1 MRDCARGRVNVTSC
15 QEVYDAFFT
24 LITDDMYMEIT
35 EEETLADC
43 EQLLKSSLPL
53 FEFPKKPIELKNGS
67 FTSDLTQE
75 EINIIAYGMLQA
87 WLQRQITSVEVVR
100 QKFTGTDFKQTSQ
113 ASHLQRLM
121 TLFTN
126 TQTEHRRLQ
135 MLYSRRRIGKDGT
148 YESTFDL
155 LVKKKK

>member
-1 MRDCARGRVNVTSC
+1 
-15 QEVYDAFFT
+15 
-24 LITDDMYMEIT
+24 MYMEIT

-53 FEFPKKPIELKNGS
+53 FEFPKKPIEFKDGS
-67 FTSDLTQE
+67 FTADLTQE
-75 EINIIAYGMLQA
+75 EINIIAYGMLQV

-100 QKFTGTDFKQTSQ
+100 QKFTGSDFKQTSQ

-126 TQTEHRRLQ
+126 TQAEHRRLQ
-135 MLYSRRRIGKDGT
+135 MLYSRRRVGKDGT

-155 LVKKKK
+155 LVKRKK

>member
-1 MRDCARGRVNVTSC
+1 
-15 QEVYDAFFT
+15 
-24 LITDDMYMEIT
+24 MYMEIS

-43 EQLLKSSLPL
+43 EGLLKASLPL
-53 FEFPKKPIELKNGS
+53 FEFPETPITMGKDGN
-67 FTSDLTQE
+67 FNRDLTQE
-75 EINIIAYGMLQA
+75 EINILAYGMIQI

-100 QKFTGTDFKQTSQ
+100 QKFTGSDFSQTSQ

-126 TQTEHRRLQ
+126 TKDEHRRLQ
-135 MLYSRRRIGKDGT
+135 MLASRRRVGASGN

-155 LVKKKK
+155 LVKRKK